1 MQAYKIA
8 LYLFLF
14 NYALCFFS
22 GVQFFGSA
30 YTTPPTIEE
39 GVYSYGVN
47 DSAFGGLSNET
58 FVPGH
63 DPALLNITQD
73 FIDYQP
79 NDLTNIG
86 LLGAI
91 ALAINA
97 LANST
102 ALLPLFLAE
111 LGIPTILN
119 LMITGGC
126 WFAYGWGVLQFVRG
140 VGDRTIR

>member
-14 NYALCFFS
+14 NYALCFFGS
-22 GVQFFGSA
+22 TQFFGSA
-30 YTTPPTIEE
+30 YITPPTVEE

-97 LANST
+97 LADKYRAP
-102 ALLPLFLAE
+102 ALLPRGTRHPHDPESHDHRGLLVHLRVGRPA
-111 LGIPTILN
+111 
-119 LMITGGC
+119 
-126 WFAYGWGVLQFVRG
+126 VRAG
-140 VGDRTIR
+140 RRRQDH